1 MSIRSA
7 FVITICGGV
16 ALAGTPAA
24 AQDRED
30 VVGPVLEDARR
41 AYAAPEPERELPADC
56 PESADNEI
64 VVCAPVE
71 QNPDQYRVQSRL
83 ERGDESHLEWTGQ
96 APDVSAPGIFK
107 GPATVSGCIKGINC
121 PPPPAYIIDFSELPE
136 APPGSDADRIARG
149 LAPRGSAY
157 DGGTP
162 ADGQPS
168 DEQAQAQEAPPP
180 SPEG

>member
-7 FVITICGGV
+7 FLTSVCCTS
-16 ALAGTPAA
+16 ALAASPAA

-30 VVGPVLEDARR
+30 EDIVGPVLREAER

-56 PESADNEI
+56 PESVDNEI

-71 QNPDQYRVQSRL
+71 QNPDQYRVRSRL
-83 ERGDESHLEWTGQ
+83 ERGDQSHLEWTGQ
-96 APDVSAPGIFK
+96 APDVSGPGIFT
-107 GPATVSGCIKGINC
+107 GPATVSGLCFIPPC
-121 PPPPAYIIDFSELPE
+121 PKEPAYMIDFSELPE

-149 LAPRGSAY
+149 LAPRGSQY

-162 ADGQPS
+162 GDV
-168 DEQAQAQEAPPP
+168 PPP
-180 SPEG
+180 VEPKEPEDLPAPEV

>member
-7 FVITICGGV
+7 FVITICGGA

-30 VVGPVLEDARR
+30 VVGPVLEEARR

-96 APDVSAPGIFK
+96 APDVSGPHGVPMGRSITIGAALSISVALGIMLHHDDVV
-107 GPATVSGCIKGINC
+107 GVRSAILSRHQHHC
-121 PPPPAYIIDFSELPE
+121 
-136 APPGSDADRIARG
+136 SDCDR
-149 LAPRGSAY
+149 
-157 DGGTP
+157 
-162 ADGQPS
+162 
-168 DEQAQAQEAPPP
+168 
-180 SPEG
+180 

>member
-96 APDVSAPGIFK
+96 APDVSGPGIFK
-107 GPATVSGCIKGINC
+107 GLYQGHQLPAAAGLHHRLLRT
-121 PPPPAYIIDFSELPE
+121 
-136 APPGSDADRIARG
+136 ARG
-149 LAPRGSAY
+149 TAGVRRGPDCARSCSAWL
-157 DGGTP
+157 GL
-162 ADGQPS
+162 
-168 DEQAQAQEAPPP
+168 
-180 SPEG
+180 